1 MNNNLERLVNDLAIE
16 NTNYRIT
23 IMQDKYEIENL
34 KKIIEELELKL
45 KEGKE

>member
-1 MNNNLERLVNDLAIE
+1 MNENLERLVNDLAIE

-23 IMQDKYEIENL
+23 ILQDKYEIERL
-34 KKIIEELELKL
+34 KKIIEELSQ